1 VIAGLS
7 HVSIAVPK
15 LEAAIEMLG
24 RNYGLVAG
32 EIRTNRGQGVRL
44 VCFDLGN
51 AKLELIEPTN
61 PESPIGKFLERNP
74 RGGIHHFSLAVEN
87 VDAAIDSLAANGV
100 SLLGA
105 KGQQNVNGE
114 PIAFIHPKDFLGS
127 LVELEGHRP
136 SDKR

>member
-15 LEAAIEMLG
+15 LEAAIEILG

-32 EIRTNRGQGVRL
+32 EIKTNVGQSVRL

-61 PESPIGKFLERNP
+61 PESPIAKFLERNP
-74 RGGIHHFSLAVEN
+74 RGGIHHFSLTADN
-87 VDAAIDSLAANGV
+87 FDAAIERLTTKGI
-100 SLLGA
+100 SLLGT
-105 KGQQNVNGE
+105 KSQKNVDGD

-127 LVELEGHRP
+127 LVELEG
-136 SDKR
+136 

>member
-15 LEAAIEMLG
+15 LEAAIEILG

-32 EIRTNRGQGVRL
+32 EIKTNVGQGVRL

-61 PESPIGKFLERNP
+61 PESPIAKFLERNP
-74 RGGIHHFSLAVEN
+74 RGGIHHFSLTADN
-87 VDAAIDSLAANGV
+87 FDAAIERLTTKGI
-100 SLLGA
+100 SLLGT
-105 KGQQNVNGE
+105 KSQKNVDGD
-114 PIAFIHPKDFLGS
+114 PIVFIHPKDFLGS
-127 LVELEGHRP
+127 LVELEG
-136 SDKR
+136 

>member
-1 VIAGLS
+1 MIAALS
-7 HVSIAVPK
+7 HVSIAVPN
-15 LEAAIEMLG
+15 LETAIEVLG

-51 AKLELIEPTN
+51 AKLELIEPTD
-61 PESPIGKFLERNP
+61 PESPIAKFLERNP
-74 RGGIHHFSLAVEN
+74 RGGIHHFSLVTEVFDTAIEN
-87 VDAAIDSLAANGV
+87 LTTKGI

-105 KGQQNVNGE
+105 KGQQNVDGD

-127 LVELEGHRP
+127 LVELEGH
-136 SDKR
+136 